1 MPETKTI
8 NILGETQRQQWHT
21 IVNILRV
28 CGGDMT
34 REGRSGICD
43 ELDRYIDAMEDA
55 NEDRGMSEH
64 EALVCLAI
72 YTNTLGLLDYDD
84 CDNYDE
90 YRKKWSRIVA
100 KGYNEFF
107 DSVED
112 DGTDTEETICRVS
125 DFVDENCERWI
136 KECEEE

>member
-1 MPETKTI
+1 MEETIKV
-8 NILGETQRQQWHT
+8 NVLGDTQRQQWHT

-34 REGRSGICD
+34 REGRNGICD

-55 NEDRGMSEH
+55 NEDREMSAH
-64 EALVCLAI
+64 EALVCMAI
-72 YTNTLGLLDYDD
+72 HTNTMGILDYDD
-84 CDNYDE
+84 FDNLDE
-90 YRKKWSRIVA
+90 FRKKWSRIVA

-136 KECEEE
+136 KECEKE